1 MFDIVKYHSINNSIR
16 IFNNIFFCQHIN
28 DIITRTELRIRK
40 IIINQKEYFYKN
52 LKAFFKFK
60 ILMNF
65 FNLYENLIN
74 KKLFI
79 IKVKLFI
86 FLKNNNLTNKEYI
99 YKNIISKEIKNI
111 NITKFKLKCSTNKNK
126 RINIINYKNYIY
138 LILIPSL
145 VKYINKI
152 IVNKKIY
159 IFNILKE
166 TPITI
171 NFYYEYKNVIKKE
184 KISNKKDLIQYLK
197 NNINN
202 ENKIIISNN
211 IYSFLRKLIF
221 KKIIKIIKQEGQL
234 IKLANLLKI
243 TLIHKDLS
251 YSRYLLK
258 IIKKWRFL
266 TFIKIIHNKKMSI
279 IYNDLHS
286 GYIDL
291 VNNIV
296 EENPLTKSQIDK
308 MSRLDMKQYLNNFE
322 DPLIIKNNELNIE
335 NIIKKKNNILSIKN
349 FDLEYIDDSINFNRK
364 ISLGDSMEKDISLI
378 ETKFIK
384 DNVNYLYKSYED
396 NLDN

>member
-1 MFDIVKYHSINNSIR
+1 M
-16 IFNNIFFCQHIN
+16 
-28 DIITRTELRIRK
+28 
-40 IIINQKEYFYKN
+40 
-52 LKAFFKFK
+52 
-60 ILMNF
+60 
-65 FNLYENLIN
+65 
-74 KKLFI
+74 
-79 IKVKLFI
+79 
-86 FLKNNNLTNKEYI
+86 
-99 YKNIISKEIKNI
+99 
-111 NITKFKLKCSTNKNK
+111 
-126 RINIINYKNYIY
+126 
-138 LILIPSL
+138 
-145 VKYINKI
+145 
-152 IVNKKIY
+152 
-159 IFNILKE
+159 KE
-166 TPITI
+166 TSIKI
-171 NFYYEYKNVIKKE
+171 NFYNEYKNVIKKE
-184 KISNKKDLIQYLK
+184 IISNKKDLIQYLK

-266 TFIKIIHNKKMSI
+266 TFIKIIYNKKMSI

-322 DPLIIKNNELNIE
+322 DPLIIKNNE

-349 FDLEYIDDSINFNRK
+349 FDLEYIDDFINFNQK
-364 ISLGDSMEKDISLI
+364 IDFGDSMEKDISLI
-378 ETKFIK
+378 GTKFIK

-396 NLDN
+396 NSDY

>member
-1 MFDIVKYHSINNSIR
+1 M
-16 IFNNIFFCQHIN
+16 
-28 DIITRTELRIRK
+28 
-40 IIINQKEYFYKN
+40 
-52 LKAFFKFK
+52 
-60 ILMNF
+60 
-65 FNLYENLIN
+65 
-74 KKLFI
+74 
-79 IKVKLFI
+79 
-86 FLKNNNLTNKEYI
+86 
-99 YKNIISKEIKNI
+99 
-111 NITKFKLKCSTNKNK
+111 
-126 RINIINYKNYIY
+126 
-138 LILIPSL
+138 
-145 VKYINKI
+145 
-152 IVNKKIY
+152 
-159 IFNILKE
+159 KE

-322 DPLIIKNNELNIE
+322 DPLIIKNNE

-349 FDLEYIDDSINFNRK
+349 FDLEYIDDFINFNQK
-364 ISLGDSMEKDISLI
+364 IDFGDSMEKDISLI
-378 ETKFIK
+378 GTKFIK
-384 DNVNYLYKSYED
+384 DNVNYYI
-396 NLDN
+396 NLMKIIQIIKINK

>member
-1 MFDIVKYHSINNSIR
+1 M
-16 IFNNIFFCQHIN
+16 
-28 DIITRTELRIRK
+28 
-40 IIINQKEYFYKN
+40 
-52 LKAFFKFK
+52 
-60 ILMNF
+60 
-65 FNLYENLIN
+65 
-74 KKLFI
+74 
-79 IKVKLFI
+79 
-86 FLKNNNLTNKEYI
+86 
-99 YKNIISKEIKNI
+99 
-111 NITKFKLKCSTNKNK
+111 
-126 RINIINYKNYIY
+126 
-138 LILIPSL
+138 
-145 VKYINKI
+145 
-152 IVNKKIY
+152 
-159 IFNILKE
+159 KE
-166 TPITI
+166 TSIKI
-171 NFYYEYKNVIKKE
+171 NFYNEYKNVIKKE
-184 KISNKKDLIQYLK
+184 IISNKKDLIQYLK
-197 NNINN
+197 NNFFN

-349 FDLEYIDDSINFNRK
+349 FDLEYIDDFINFNQK
-364 ISLGDSMEKDISLI
+364 IDFGDSMEKDISLI
-378 ETKFIK
+378 GTKFIK

>member
-1 MFDIVKYHSINNSIR
+1 M
-16 IFNNIFFCQHIN
+16 
-28 DIITRTELRIRK
+28 
-40 IIINQKEYFYKN
+40 
-52 LKAFFKFK
+52 
-60 ILMNF
+60 
-65 FNLYENLIN
+65 
-74 KKLFI
+74 
-79 IKVKLFI
+79 
-86 FLKNNNLTNKEYI
+86 
-99 YKNIISKEIKNI
+99 
-111 NITKFKLKCSTNKNK
+111 
-126 RINIINYKNYIY
+126 
-138 LILIPSL
+138 
-145 VKYINKI
+145 
-152 IVNKKIY
+152 
-159 IFNILKE
+159 KE
-166 TPITI
+166 TSIKI
-171 NFYYEYKNVIKKE
+171 NFYNEYKNVIKKE
-184 KISNKKDLIQYLK
+184 IISNKKDLIQYLK

-221 KKIIKIIKQEGQL
+221 KKIIKIIKQQGQL
-234 IKLANLLKI
+234 IKLSNLLNI
-243 TLIHKDLS
+243 TLIHKDIS
-251 YSRYLLK
+251 KSRYLLK

-349 FDLEYIDDSINFNRK
+349 FDLEYIDDFINFNQK
-364 ISLGDSMEKDISLI
+364 IDFGDSMEKDISLI
-378 ETKFIK
+378 GTKFIK